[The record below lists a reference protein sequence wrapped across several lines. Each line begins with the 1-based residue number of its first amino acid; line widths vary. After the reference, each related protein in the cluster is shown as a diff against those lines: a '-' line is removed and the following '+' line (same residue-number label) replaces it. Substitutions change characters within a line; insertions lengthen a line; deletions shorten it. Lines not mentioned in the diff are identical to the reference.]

1 MSIIERIAS
10 STGLSPFYVRK
21 IIKKAPYSY
30 RYYQI
35 QKKNGGFRDIYHPS
49 SELKAVQLW
58 IVDHVLSSLPVHDCV
73 YSYRKNMNIAM
84 HAERH
89 RKANF
94 LVRLDLQNFFPSIT
108 GADVRRLI
116 FDNKNNIPLQ
126 LSKDDIDLVCRLVCR
141 ADVKSKTL
149 ALTIGA
155 PSSPAVSNAVLYEFD
170 LKVAEHCKDL
180 GVTYTRYADDMYFST
195 SEPNVLEKVSSYVR
209 ATLKGIS
216 WPKLK
221 LNEEKSV
228 FTSRKRRRVVTGVT
242 LTSDKKL
249 SVGRD
254 AKRKM
259 KTQVYLCL
267 NNQLSPEDVA
277 ALRGRL
283 SYFRSVEPDFLDALI
298 KKFGEDS
305 IYTILNGSL

>member
-1 MSIIERIAS
+1 
-10 STGLSPFYVRK
+10 
-21 IIKKAPYSY
+21 
-30 RYYQI
+30 
-35 QKKNGGFRDIYHPS
+35 
-49 SELKAVQLW
+49 
-58 IVDHVLSSLPVHDCV
+58 
-73 YSYRKNMNIAM
+73 M
-84 HAERH
+84 HAECH

-108 GADVRRLI
+108 EADVRRLI
-116 FDNKNNIPLQ
+116 LDNSKNISLQ
-126 LSKDDIDLVCRLVCR
+126 LTKNDIDLVCRLVCR
-141 ADVKSKTL
+141 AELKSKTL

-155 PSSPAVSNAVLYEFD
+155 PSSPAISNAVLYEFD
-170 LKVAEHCKDL
+170 SRVAEHCHEL

-195 SEPNVLEKVSSYVR
+195 SKPNVLEGISNYVR
-209 ATLKGIS
+209 ATLEGMP

-221 LNEEKSV
+221 LNEEKNV

-254 AKRKM
+254 AKRQM
-259 KTQVYLCL
+259 RTQVYLFL
-267 NNQLSPEDVA
+267 NNQLSLEDA
-277 ALRGRL
+277 ATLRGRL

-305 IYTILNGSL
+305 IFTILNGSL